1 MDEFESALEEAQAL
15 MDEEGV
21 DAVGEGEDDGRR
33 VIDVWVRPDAV
44 PTGLPA
50 EIRGVPVRVR
60 SSGGEIRALDED
72 I

>member
-44 PTGLPA
+44 PARLPA